1 MRLHATLLAFCSI
14 SLAIAQTLDGPESV
28 EYDPVGDRYFISNTG
43 NGQILQRDQAGVL
56 SNFAAS
62 APSPY
67 GLEIMGDTLFAC
79 CGGRVKGFLLSDGS
93 QVFNLE
99 LGGSFL
105 NGITTDGTYLYV
117 TDFSAK
123 KILKVDVA
131 DNSFT
136 ELVANTVNT
145 PNGIVFDPTMLRL
158 WVAGWG
164 SNALVKSYDPS
175 NGEQLSSFT
184 TNVGSIDG
192 ITLDCNGDLLL
203 ASWSPNRITRYETSF
218 TLPPTTI
225 LSSGLSSP
233 ADIDYDE
240 VNHRICIPNS
250 GNDSVLLH
258 EYTACSVGVPT
269 LLPDAIQVAP
279 NPTDGLLRY
288 GSSLPVGSRYQVV
301 DLRGAVVATGRSDG
315 EGAVDVSGLAPGTY
329 VLEVPGHA
337 LRARFVRQ

>member
-1 MRLHATLLAFCSI
+1 MRPLVVLLAA
-14 SLAIAQTLDGPESV
+14 SLLTAANAQTLDGPESV

-43 NGQILQRDQAGVL
+43 SGQILQRDQAGVL
-56 SNFAAS
+56 TTFASSSPA
-62 APSPY
+62 PY

-79 CGGRVKGFLLSDGS
+79 CGGRVKGFLLVDGAE
-93 QVFNLE
+93 VFNLN

-123 KILKVDVA
+123 KILKIDVA

-145 PNGIVFDPTMLRL
+145 PNGIVFDPTLLRL

-164 SNALVKSYDPS
+164 SNALIKSYDPG

-192 ITLDCNGDLLL
+192 ITLDCNGDLLV
-203 ASWSPNRITRYETSF
+203 ASWSPNRVTRYESSF
-218 TLPPTTI
+218 TQPAVTV

-233 ADIDYDE
+233 ADIDYDG
-240 VNHRICIPNS
+240 VNQRVCIPNS
-250 GNDSVLLH
+250 GNDSVTLFD
-258 EYTACSVGVPT
+258 YTACSVDVPE
-269 LLPDAIQVAP
+269 LSRDVVPVGP
-279 NPTDGLLRY
+279 NPTDGLLRF
-288 GSSLPVGSRYQVV
+288 GRTLPAGSRYQVL
-301 DLRGAVVATGRSDG
+301 DLAGAIVATGPVSGGRT
-315 EGAVDVSGLAPGTY
+315 VDVSALAPGTY
-329 VLEVPGHA
+329 VLDVPTAG
-337 LRARFVRQ
+337 LRMRFVRQ